1 MVSDDDD
8 NDYWGGYMTEWL
20 FRDIKIKSRAEFE
33 EDFDGIKELI
43 AAKTLFMVD
52 DKISMFEEVPFLGK
66 SCNLTNLS
74 FLRRR
79 HHHLHKANMSVTSS
93 AFGIQLLIL
102 KCPFTE
108 FLNLLQ
114 WQKPTLKSF
123 NWIWKSQFVN
133 IYNLWS
139 VGFFNKK
146 ANLTIFPD
154 GLK

>member
-1 MVSDDDD
+1 MSDDDD

-52 DKISMFEEVPFLGK
+52 DKISMFEEVPFFWETSVK
-66 SCNLTNLS
+66 SCNLTSLS

-79 HHHLHKANMSVTSS
+79 HSHLHKANMSVTSS

-102 KCPFTE
+102 TCPFTE
-108 FLNLLQ
+108 FLDLLQ
-114 WQKPTLKSF
+114 WQKPVLKISTE
-123 NWIWKSQFVN
+123 SGRA
-133 IYNLWS
+133 NLWTNILWMLQEK
-139 VGFFNKK
+139 GKFD
-146 ANLTIFPD
+146 IFSRWP
-154 GLK
+154 